1 MNLFGFEIKRKKQ
14 IDNENVS
21 FTDKETDDGAVVVA
35 AGGSYG
41 TYVDLDGTVRTE
53 AELVTKY
60 REMTIHAEI
69 DAAID
74 EIVNEAIVVEK
85 NKEIVEIILDGLP
98 ELPEPVKQAI
108 ITEFKEALRLLE
120 FSTHAYY
127 IFRRWYVDGR
137 LYYHAITDEKN
148 MQLGIKELRYIDPRK
163 IRKIREVAKKRLA
176 DAGDIS
182 LTKTVQEY
190 YLYND
195 RGFNVGNKTVQSPN
209 NGLKIGAD
217 SIVQVTSG
225 LTDTNGTMVLSYM
238 HKAIKPLNQLRSL
251 EDATVI
257 YRLSRAPERRIFYID
272 VGNLP
277 KMKAE
282 QYLRDMMV
290 KYKNRLVYDA
300 TTGEI
305 RDDRKFLT
313 MLEDFW
319 LPRREGGKGTEISTL
334 PAGQN
339 LGEIADVEYF
349 QKKLYNALNIPTN
362 RLDNAD
368 TMFGSQQSEITRDE
382 LKFGKFITRLRQNF
396 SQLFIKILEKQLI
409 LKGIMTY
416 DDWIYIAPKIQF
428 DYAMDSWF
436 TESKNSEM
444 LNSRMTTMQLIA
456 PYIGLYY
463 SHQWVMKN
471 VLRMSDE
478 DIMRM
483 EEEIMEEASNPI
495 LNPTQMMGPGAGAG
509 GMGGAASPAPK
520 AKGKPKRDLKD
531 AEQVYDKLK
540 NKENKKPHEE
550 RELKSAAA
558 KIGRSIVKKP
568 KG

>member
-1 MNLFGFEIKRKKQ
+1 MASLFGFEIKRKKQ
-14 IDNENVS
+14 IESENVS
-21 FTDKETDDGAVVVA
+21 FTPKETDDGAVVVA

-60 REMTIHAEI
+60 REMTLHAEI
-69 DAAID
+69 DMAVD
-74 EIVNEAIVVEK
+74 EIVNESIIVEK
-85 NKEIVEIILDGLP
+85 NKDIAEIVLDDLT
-98 ELPEPVKQAI
+98 EVNAAVRQAI
-108 ITEFKEALRLLE
+108 SIEFKEALRLLD
-120 FSTHAYY
+120 FNTHAYH

-148 MQLGIKELRYIDPRK
+148 MQMGIKELRYIDPRK
-163 IRKIREVAKKRLA
+163 IRKVREVAKKRLA
-176 DAGDIS
+176 DAGDVS
-182 LTKTVQEY
+182 LTRTVQEY
-190 YLYND
+190 YMYND
-195 RGFNVGNKTVQSPN
+195 RGFNVGNKTISSPN
-209 NGLKIGAD
+209 SGLKIGAD
-217 SIVQVTSG
+217 SIIHVTSG
-225 LTDTNGTMVLSYM
+225 LTDSNGSMVLSYM

-290 KYKNRLVYDA
+290 KYKNRLIYDA
-300 TTGEI
+300 TTGEV

-349 QKKLYNALNIPTN
+349 QKKLYNSLNIPTN
-362 RLDNAD
+362 RLDNSD
-368 TMFGSQQSEITRDE
+368 NMFSARSTEITRDE
-382 LKFGKFITRLRQNF
+382 LKFAKFITRLRQNF

-409 LKGIMTY
+409 LKGILTY
-416 DDWIYIAPKIQF
+416 DDWIYMAPRIQF
-428 DYAMDSWF
+428 EYAMDNYFS
-436 TESKNSEM
+436 EIKESEM
-444 LNSRMTTMQLIA
+444 INGRMNTLSMVA
-456 PYIGLYY
+456 PYIGKYY
-463 SHQWVMKN
+463 SNQWVMKN
-471 VLRMSDE
+471 VLRMSDD
-478 DIMRM
+478 DIEKMM
-483 EEEIMEEASNPI
+483 AQIEEEASNPI
-495 LNPTQMMGPGAGAG
+495 LNPTQMLGPDMGGS
-509 GMGGAASPAPK
+509 GGAAPRLPK
-520 AKGKPKRDLKD
+520 ASKPKRDLKD
-531 AEQVYDKLK
+531 AEQTYDKLK
-540 NKENKKPHEE
+540 NKENRKPHED
-550 RELKSAAA
+550 RELRSAAQ

-568 KG
+568 RS